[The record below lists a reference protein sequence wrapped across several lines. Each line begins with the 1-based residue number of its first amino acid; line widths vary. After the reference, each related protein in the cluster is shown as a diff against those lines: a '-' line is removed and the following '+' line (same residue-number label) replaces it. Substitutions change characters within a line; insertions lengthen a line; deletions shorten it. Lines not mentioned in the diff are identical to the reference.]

1 MSVCDAHQIQE
12 GNPCSHCGTRFPG
25 WVEQR
30 CDTCGLAKR
39 LPVEAFVMGLTPVIG
54 FLDDQ
59 GIDVLAPS
67 FDEVVHLLQNRFETT
82 FTEEPFRVSV
92 DIEGEA
98 ETLGVS
104 LDDDMSVVDLDRHR
118 SE

>member
-1 MSVCDAHQIQE
+1 
-12 GNPCSHCGTRFPG
+12 
-25 WVEQR
+25 
-30 CDTCGLAKR
+30 
-39 LPVEAFVMGLTPVIG
+39 MGLTPVIG

-92 DIEGEA
+92 DI
-98 ETLGVS
+98 
-104 LDDDMSVVDLDRHR
+104 
-118 SE
+118 